1 MVPYGTC
8 ETMDHFRG
16 QPALVLIGAS
26 ALVGIITWIARLLIR
41 AFVSHPLA
49 HFPGPRLSAL
59 SNLNYS
65 WSYMGGRQP
74 YDILNLHAEYGS
86 VVRVAPNEL
95 SFNTAQSWK
104 DIYAPRKGRATFIKS
119 DFYDGGNFADQ
130 ASSIVS
136 ERDPARHSAMRK
148 FLSAAFSDRSLREQE
163 GLVTRVIDDFIDQVG
178 QRGNSK
184 DGVDMTMW
192 TNLLTFDIIGELAFG
207 ESFHGLETGSLHFWI
222 AVVLESMGQAGLSDF
237 LKRFPIIGRVFLKLN
252 PRWLNKLMDGAIK
265 HQTYTID
272 LVKRRIQQK
281 TNRKDFM
288 SYLLLERNSS
298 QISDIQLAAHASDFV
313 IAGSETTATCLATVI
328 YYVGRN
334 PRILKTLQEEVRSA
348 FRNYEEINGQSTSS
362 LKYLHAVCLEALR
375 IFPPL
380 ALALPRVVPEGG
392 EMIDGH
398 FVPEKTIVS
407 TNPLAA
413 SMDPANFDTPWAFC
427 PERWIR
433 LSEKDQLE
441 ASQPFS
447 MGSRSCLGR
456 GLAWLELRLTLAKLY
471 YRYDLKLVDD
481 ELDWHRDAAMHLLW
495 VKPKLMTQVLP
506 RAK

>member
-1 MVPYGTC
+1 
-8 ETMDHFRG
+8 MDQFKG
-16 QPALVLIGAS
+16 QPAWVLIGVS
-26 ALVGIITWIARLLIR
+26 GLMGIMIWIARLLIQ

-65 WSYMGGRQP
+65 WAYMGGRQP
-74 YDILNLHAEYGS
+74 YDILNLHAKYGP

-95 SFNTAQSWK
+95 SFNTPQSWK
-104 DIYAPRKGRATFIKS
+104 DIYAPRKGRPTFIKS

-130 ASSIVS
+130 ASSVVS
-136 ERDPARHSAMRK
+136 ERDPAKHRAMRK
-148 FLSAAFSDRSLREQE
+148 FLAAAFSERSLREQE
-163 GLVTRVIDDFIDQVG
+163 GLVTQVIDDFIDQVG

-184 DGVDMTMW
+184 EGVDMTMW
-192 TNLLTFDIIGELAFG
+192 TNLLTFDIIGQLAFG
-207 ESFHGLETGSLHFWI
+207 ESFHGLETGNLHFWI
-222 AVVLESMGQAGLSDF
+222 AVVTESMGQAGLSDF
-237 LKRFPIIGRVFLKLN
+237 LKRFPIIGHIFLKLN

-288 SYLLLERNSS
+288 SHLLAERNAS

-334 PRILKTLQEEVRSA
+334 PRILKALQEEVRSA
-348 FRNYEEINGQSTSS
+348 FGRPEEINGQSTSS

-380 ALALPRVVPEGG
+380 ALGLPRVVPEGG
-392 EMIDGH
+392 EMIDGY
-398 FVPEKTIVS
+398 FVPAKTIVS
-407 TNPLAA
+407 TNPFAA
-413 SMDPANFDTPWAFC
+413 SLDPANFDAPWVFC
-427 PERWIR
+427 PERWLR
-433 LSEKDQLE
+433 LSAEDQLE

-447 MGSRSCLGR
+447 MGSRSCLGQ

-471 YRYDLKLVDD
+471 YWYDLKLVDD
-481 ELDWHRDAAMHLLW
+481 ELEWHGDVAMHLLW
-495 VKPKLMTQVLP
+495 VKPKLMTQVTP